1 MSAGQ
6 VKVGAWSSTTVMIC
20 SQVLSFPHSS
30 TAVHTLVNVP
40 AAPPQAFRLPLSLS
54 TKVIDTALPSLQ
66 LSVAVA

>member
-20 SQVLSFPHSS
+20 SQVVSLPHSS

-40 AAPPQAFRLPLSLS
+40 ATPPQPVALPLSLS
-54 TKVIDTALPSLQ
+54 AKVMVISPLSLQ
-66 LSVAVA
+66 LSEAVG